1 MIHIISMCIGP
12 IILVLSGKE
21 DGLCD
26 EGMDGGVA
34 KNVVQQ
40 RYTAIPPPFTP
51 LPADADSCCEV
62 SEKERLIW
70 GGARE

>member
-1 MIHIISMCIGP
+1 MINMIHIICMCIGP

-34 KNVVQQ
+34 KNVVQK
-40 RYTAIPPPFTP
+40 RYTAIPP
-51 LPADADSCCEV
+51 
-62 SEKERLIW
+62 RLRHCLQMRTA
-70 GGARE
+70 GVKSQRRKDLE